1 MSLLDDARTLA
12 RSVVEDTDG
21 FGTEV
26 TCTDEL
32 GGSATVN
39 GMVNETALAIDP
51 DTGVQVAGKQASAVL
66 SLTAIDDAGLA
77 YPKAIPETT
86 GAPWLVAW
94 AGADAVTRT
103 FKVIEVVPDD
113 NPGIDLVTL
122 KLDAYE
128 S

>member
-1 MSLLDDARTLA
+1 MSLLADARTLA
-12 RSVVEDTDG
+12 RSIVEDTDG
-21 FGTEV
+21 FGAEI

-32 GGSATVN
+32 GVSAVMN

-51 DTGVQVAGKQASAVL
+51 DTGVQAAAKQATAVL
-66 SLTAIDDAGLA
+66 SRAAIGESGLT
-77 YPKAIPETT
+77 YPKAVPETT

-103 FKVIEVVPDD
+103 FKVIEVVPDE

-122 KLDAYE
+122 KLSAYE
-128 S
+128 P